1 MNQDNERDLDKRIA
15 DLIKEKIVG
24 RESGEYIPGAWEGF
38 LSRRV
43 ALARKRR
50 MLLYRLSSAAAV
62 LVVLAGLF
70 LLNPYDSK
78 KPPVLVGQMEYSP
91 GTILTDSAVAPQSLI
106 AEVIP
111 EAGLENVKKVEAQNP
126 TREARSKT
134 MTEPVTEPVTEAG
147 KQSRPATQAQTQTQ
161 PQVQSQVQSQ
171 AQSQSQP
178 STQTQNNSQP
188 KNETQAQPRRIPV
201 AEQGQTTLGRYRD
214 KDRRALRFGVNVSPG
229 FNSSSGSSGSFN
241 YAGGVSLDIAIAK
254 NVSIST
260 GVQIEHQDVESRT
273 SDGGGRAAMPAS
285 YTDATLTNLDIP
297 INVTWRFHT
306 GSSGSYYVSGGV
318 STLAYV
324 DEKYTN
330 TSYRQEVQ
338 ANVMFDSPDKSMVTY
353 KIENVE
359 VVKELE
365 PSPSN
370 AFDVAG
376 RLNLMIGY
384 EQRISPRLNL
394 HIEPFVKI
402 PLSGLASQNI
412 RFTTGGVTFKV
423 SF

>member
-15 DLIKEKIVG
+15 DLIKDKIVG
-24 RESGEYIPGAWEGF
+24 RESEEYIPGAWEGF
-38 LSRRV
+38 LSRRA
-43 ALARKRR
+43 ALAGKRR

-70 LLNPYDSK
+70 FLTPYDSK
-78 KPPVLVGQMEYSP
+78 TPPVLVVQMEGSSE
-91 GTILTDSAVAPQSLI
+91 TSLTDSAVAPQPLV

-111 EAGLENVKKVEAQNP
+111 EASKLKTERVPVKEKAGKSDSFEKGEAQNP

-134 MTEPVTEPVTEAG
+134 VTEPVTEPVTESET
-147 KQSRPATQAQTQTQ
+147 QSKPATQTQTQ
-161 PQVQSQVQSQ
+161 TQTGTQ
-171 AQSQSQP
+171 AQ
-178 STQTQNNSQP
+178 NNTQP
-188 KNETQAQPRRIPV
+188 KNETQAQPRRIPE
-201 AEQGQTTLGRYRD
+201 AEQGQTTLGRYRE

-330 TSYRQEVQ
+330 TSYRQEVKGNIMYD
-338 ANVMFDSPDKSMVTY
+338 APEESVVTY
-353 KIENVE
+353 KVENVE

>member
-15 DLIKEKIVG
+15 DLIKDKIVG

-38 LSRRV
+38 LSRRA
-43 ALARKRR
+43 ALAGKRR

-70 LLNPYDSK
+70 FLTPYDSK
-78 KPPVLVGQMEYSP
+78 TPPVLVVQMEGSSE
-91 GTILTDSAVAPQSLI
+91 TSLTDSAVAPQPLV

-111 EAGLENVKKVEAQNP
+111 EAGKLKTERVPVKEKAGKSDSFEKAEAQHP
-126 TREARSKT
+126 TGELRSKT
-134 MTEPVTEPVTEAG
+134 VAQPVTESET
-147 KQSRPATQAQTQTQ
+147 QSKPATQTQTQ
-161 PQVQSQVQSQ
+161 TQTGTQ
-171 AQSQSQP
+171 AQ
-178 STQTQNNSQP
+178 NNTQP
-188 KNETQAQPRRIPV
+188 KNETQAQPRRIPE
-201 AEQGQTTLGRYRD
+201 AEQGQTTLGRYRE

>member
-1 MNQDNERDLDKRIA
+1 MNQENERDLDKRIA
-15 DLIKEKIVG
+15 DLIKDKIVG

-38 LSRRV
+38 LSQR
-43 ALARKRR
+43 AAHARKIR
-50 MLLYRLSSAAAV
+50 MLVYRLSSAAAV
-62 LVVLAGLF
+62 LIVLAGLF
-70 LLNPYDSK
+70 FLDTNDSTTPK
-78 KPPVLVGQMEYSP
+78 VLVVQKSDLVEP
-91 GTILTDSAVAPQSLI
+91 IVLDSAVDAQPLI
-106 AEVIP
+106 AEAIA
-111 EAGLENVKKVEAQNP
+111 EAGMDNVKKVDAQNP
-126 TREARSKT
+126 TGESRSKT
-134 MTEPVTEPVTEAG
+134 ATHPVTEAG
-147 KQSRPATQAQTQTQ
+147 KQSKPATQTQTQTQ
-161 PQVQSQVQSQ
+161 PQVQSQAQSQVQSQ

-188 KNETQAQPRRIPV
+188 KNETQAQPRRITD
-201 AEQGQTTLGRYRD
+201 AEQGQTTLGRYRE
-214 KDRRALRFGVNVSPG
+214 KDRRTLRFGVNVSPG

-241 YAGGVSLDIAIAK
+241 YSGGVSLDIAIAK

-306 GSSGSYYVSGGV
+306 AGSGSYYVSGGV